1 MEQDIKDKFNEI
13 EKRIEKTDDK
23 VNRIEDRVYSVE

>member
-23 VNRIEDRVYSVE
+23 VNRIEDRVYS